1 MNNTYTAFI
10 GHTML
15 ATGPIETVVLK
26 LKAAES
32 DSALVF
38 EESTGKQLDFDLR
51 GDDQEVLAR
60 LGEDPRFA
68 RKAGRPKLGVV
79 SREVSLLPRHW
90 EWLEKQPGGASG
102 SLRRL
107 VEDARKAAGNGNRE
121 AIDAAGRFMWA
132 LAGNLPHFEDASR
145 ALYARDRQRLTE
157 LMAEWPADVRDHVER
172 LLG

>member
-15 ATGPIETVVLK
+15 ATGPIESVVLK
-26 LKAAES
+26 LKGAGEA
-32 DSALVF
+32 ALVF
-38 EESTGKQLDFDLR
+38 EDSTGKQLDFDLR
-51 GDDQEVLAR
+51 GEDDEVLAR
-60 LGEDPRFA
+60 LAEDPRFA
-68 RKAGRPKLGVV
+68 KKAGRPKLGVV